1 MTETKDELRKRLGEE
16 AYRVTQ
22 EKGTEEPFSGQY
34 DQFNE
39 VGVYKCMVC
48 GEKLFSSEKKFDA
61 GCGWPS
67 FSAPA
72 EAGKVVE
79 KEDTSYGM
87 HRKEVICKNCGAHL
101 GHVFSDGP
109 KPSGL
114 RYCIN
119 SVSLKHQPNA

>member
-1 MTETKDELRKRLGEE
+1 MAESKDDLRKRLGEE
-16 AYRVTQ
+16 TYRVTQ
-22 EKGTEEPFSGQY
+22 EKGTEAPFSGQY

-72 EAGKVVE
+72 EAGNVVE

-101 GHVFSDGP
+101 GHVFPDGP